1 MKTILYLLGQFVKSD
16 TEQSCNNWVAS
27 FVGKGESA
35 RRDIH
40 LRPGICG
47 KRHFHD
53 MEVPTRLQSH
63 TWMALLQVNEFFVLE
78 FFVDFKIFKLLQMFH
93 QVDQARLTI
102 RTQYP
107 ALWFR
112 SWQTKITRKTRLK
125 DMHLRVTILQKTWQ
139 LWCWDFKCYHT
150 ISYHIIPTVAVCCSC
165 NEQKQ
170 AFHLFHPK
178 SANRSN
184 RIKRLTLDSERQAIA
199 TANWC
204 TQTGLPQNCSV
215 PTFPIRWQKLQT
227 PNSNRLNVANH
238 KNAQESSTEK
248 QTLTNCGM
256 QKDISNGQRMPERS
270 LGKTHNQLLRQPEP
284 NQI

>member
-107 ALWFR
+107 AL
-112 SWQTKITRKTRLK
+112 
-125 DMHLRVTILQKTWQ
+125 
-139 LWCWDFKCYHT
+139 
-150 ISYHIIPTVAVCCSC
+150 
-165 NEQKQ
+165 
-170 AFHLFHPK
+170 
-178 SANRSN
+178 
-184 RIKRLTLDSERQAIA
+184 
-199 TANWC
+199 
-204 TQTGLPQNCSV
+204 
-215 PTFPIRWQKLQT
+215 
-227 PNSNRLNVANH
+227 
-238 KNAQESSTEK
+238 
-248 QTLTNCGM
+248 
-256 QKDISNGQRMPERS
+256 
-270 LGKTHNQLLRQPEP
+270 
-284 NQI
+284 